1 MLDKDILLSS
11 YGNWGDESAKMV
23 YIDNLEEFIVKCNKS
38 IDRGVELVS
47 NSVYITLIDYLTE
60 LRPNSPVL
68 HTIWDVD
75 DNSVDFSKE
84 LDYMLKD
91 SPILSIQVAKSVKD
105 GNVKQFKEKLYN
117 YPIEVMCAIKLS
129 GQPIRVVYKDGVL
142 VKATTRSRS
151 AKGRD
156 LTSQAITIL
165 GKKNNSLKGRGI
177 VELRGDIVLPVGNLD
192 KAKEYNSNITNIFNG
207 LSCLLKDSVS
217 DKEVRLLDIV
227 FTDIL
232 GDMFMFDSMTSK
244 YQLIERDGFE
254 TPLAFIDKVE
264 KYSFEDDIVRIV
276 GKMEVYTED
285 YKYNTEGVVLSIDDI
300 EMFNTFGGTD
310 KYSLGNMLLKL
321 GQWRQESYSGVI
333 KDIKWLDSNGKKTP
347 VAILE
352 EGITVGEGKVINS
365 VPLYAPCYIL
375 MLEAYIGNKIHFR
388 YAGDLGVIPSTIDG
402 KIVVDKTD
410 KG

>member
-1 MLDKDILLSS
+1 MGDKDILLST
-11 YGNWGDESAKMV
+11 YGNWADESAKTV

-38 IDRGVELVS
+38 MGRGVELVS
-47 NSVYITLIDYLTE
+47 DSVYRTLIDYLTE
-60 LRPNSPVL
+60 LRPNSPIL
-68 HTIWDVD
+68 HTVWSVD

-84 LDYMLKD
+84 LDSMLKAN
-91 SPILSIQVAKSVKD
+91 PVLSKQVVKSVKD
-105 GNVKQFKEKLYN
+105 SAIKQFKEKLYN
-117 YPIEVMCAIKLS
+117 YPIDVMCAVKLS
-129 GQPIRVVYKDGVL
+129 GQPIRVVYKDGVI

-192 KAKEYNSNITNIFNG
+192 KAKEYNSNINNIFNG
-207 LSCLLKDSVS
+207 LSCLLKDSAS

-232 GDMFMFDSMTSK
+232 GDMFMFDSLTSK
-244 YQLIERDGFE
+244 YQFIERAGFE
-254 TPLAFIDKVE
+254 TPLAFVDKVE

-276 GKMEVYTED
+276 GKMEAYAED
-285 YKYNTEGVVLSIDDI
+285 YKYNTEGVLLSIDDI
-300 EMFNTFGGTD
+300 DMFNVFGSLD
-310 KYSLGNMLLKL
+310 NCSLGDVLLKL

-333 KDIKWLDSNGKKTP
+333 KEIRWLDSNGKKTP

-352 EGITVGEGKVINS
+352 EGVIVENGKVINS

-375 MLEAYIGNKIHFR
+375 MLEAYIGNIIHFR
-388 YAGDLGVIPSTIDG
+388 YAGELGVIPSTIDG
-402 KIVVDKTD
+402 KIVVDKIV